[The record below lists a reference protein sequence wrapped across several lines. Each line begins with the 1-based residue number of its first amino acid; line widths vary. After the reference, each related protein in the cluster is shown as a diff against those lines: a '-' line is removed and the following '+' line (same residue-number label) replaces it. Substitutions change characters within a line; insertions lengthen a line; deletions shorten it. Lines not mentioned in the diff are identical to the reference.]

1 MNKQVTVYTKSGCGR
16 CVFTKK
22 WLESHNIPYTEKRT
36 DLDDNARKEVE
47 ELGYQ
52 SLPVVVAGDMH
63 WSDFRPDMLEKLV
76 EHEAE

>member
-1 MNKQVTVYTKSGCGR
+1 MIVYSKTACGK

-22 WLESHNIPYTEKRT
+22 WLESKGIPYEEKRT
-36 DLDDNARKEVE
+36 DLDESARKEVE

-76 EHEAE
+76 E